1 MILIGKCK
9 KDFELYLSQEYG
21 KFETTTFQECA
32 SAPQYPIFLDEI
44 NLPESI
50 KNALIIEFFDSV
62 GIYIEIRINNNNPL
76 NKGFHGYVIKS
87 INGYYKC
94 TTIPV
99 ETREEATNQAIIK
112 ANEIY
117 NERKI

>member
-1 MILIGKCK
+1 MILTDKAK
-9 KDFELYLSQEYG
+9 KDFELYLSQNYG

-50 KNALIIEFFDSV
+50 ENALIIEFFDDKDIFINIDKWSLSFW
-62 GIYIEIRINNNNPL
+62 RASINNPYL
-76 NKGFHGYVIKS
+76 NSLGCNFS
-87 INGYYKC
+87 S
-94 TTIPV
+94 
-99 ETREEATNQAIIK
+99 RQEATTEAIKK

-117 NERKI
+117 NER